1 MIRRIA
7 ASLLITF
14 TALAAAAVLFS
25 QAGFASADSAR
36 PRIYGIAFVR
46 FKAVDLAKSRDFYS
60 KVLGLKPGA
69 DGCKGLAE
77 PCFAVNPRQYVQI
90 IETSATDKGSFLD
103 EVGYS
108 VSDVSAMHAY
118 LSAHGRKPTA
128 ISRGANGLRYVETE
142 DPEQNRMA
150 FVEST
155 GNGAKADA
163 TGQIS
168 DRIFH
173 AGWVVRDLAT
183 EKKFYSDLL
192 GFRLYWYGGFKD
204 ADIDWYE
211 IEVPDGENWVEFML
225 NISPTADHKELGV
238 QNHFSLGVRDANA
251 AAAKLRQNGL
261 PTFDGPE
268 IGRDGKNSLDAYDP
282 DGNRV
287 EVMEFT
293 PAHTPCCHP
302 YTAPH
307 PKP

>member
-1 MIRRIA
+1 MIKRLL
-7 ASLLITF
+7 ASF
-14 TALAAAAVLFS
+14 TIALAAAAVALLCG
-25 QAGFASADSAR
+25 ATTPAAADSAR
-36 PRIYGIAFVR
+36 PKIYGIAFVR
-46 FKAVDLAKSRDFYS
+46 FKAVDLEKSRDFYS
-60 KVLGLKPGA
+60 KVLQLKSGT
-69 DGCKGLAE
+69 DGCKNAAG
-77 PCFAVNPRQYVQI
+77 PCFVVNPRQYVEIVQ
-90 IETSATDKGSFLD
+90 TSAGDKGSFLD

-108 VSDVSAMHAY
+108 VSDVPAMHAY
-118 LSAHGRKPTA
+118 LSAHGLKPTA
-128 ISRGANGLRYVETE
+128 ISRGANGLRYFESE
-142 DPEQNRMA
+142 DPEYNHIA
-150 FVEST
+150 FIESS
-155 GNGAKADA
+155 GNNAKADS
-163 TGQIS
+163 TGQLS

-173 AGWVVRDLAT
+173 AGWVVRDLNK

-225 NISPTADHKELGV
+225 NISSTADHKELGV
-238 QNHFSLGVRDANA
+238 QNHFSLGVEDANA

-261 PTFDGPE
+261 KTFDGPE

-293 PAHTPCCHP
+293 PAQTPCCHP